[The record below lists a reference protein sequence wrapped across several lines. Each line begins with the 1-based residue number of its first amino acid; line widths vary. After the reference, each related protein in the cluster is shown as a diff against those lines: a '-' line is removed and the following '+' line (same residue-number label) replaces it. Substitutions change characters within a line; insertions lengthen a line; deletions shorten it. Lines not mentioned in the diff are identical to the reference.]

1 MNIKWS
7 SMNDTEREL
16 LSLQL
21 VEMCNKLTKEKSD
34 LMDERVDLKME
45 VSCLLL
51 DKEIL
56 EEKISMME
64 VHQENLIDNL
74 EETIEERSA
83 LIQSVRYLSL
93 IVNVAQQNGGLAPYT
108 VPSSIPTEKASI
120 DKSLWT

>member
-45 VSCLLL
+45 VSRLLL

-56 EEKISMME
+56 VDKIETMTTHE
-64 VHQENLIDNL
+64 DNL
-74 EETIEERSA
+74 LEELREVMEERSS
-83 LIQSVRYLSL
+83 LIQSVRFLTFMQHQAFIQSEL
-93 IVNVAQQNGGLAPYT
+93 TPST
-108 VPSSIPTEKASI
+108 VQPSIPTEKASI